1 MHNMKILLVEDDPK
15 ISSFVKLGL
24 EDNDYTVTVA
34 YDSAMA
40 EKIVFSKEFDIIIL
54 DVIIPGINGLELC
67 KKIRNANIKTPVIM
81 LTSLDTVEDKI
92 AGFDCGADD
101 YLVKPF
107 SFKELPARIK
117 ALGRRHTETIVAP
130 TLKMADLELDTI
142 SKIVK
147 RNNKEIKLTSKEYS
161 ILELLLTNKGK
172 VFDRVEMAEKIWGF
186 SFNTGTNV
194 IDVHINSLR
203 NKIDKDFSPK
213 LIHTQIGFGYVMKE
227 EE

>member
-1 MHNMKILLVEDDPK
+1 MKILLVEDDTK

-24 EDNDYTVTVA
+24 EDSDHNVTVA

-40 EKIVFSKEFDIIIL
+40 EKIVFNKTFDIIIL

-67 KKIRNANIKTPVIM
+67 KKIRNNNIKTPIIM
-81 LTSLDTVEDKI
+81 LTSLDTLEDKI

-107 SFKELPARIK
+107 NFKELVARIK
-117 ALGRRHTETIVAP
+117 ALGRRHTESIITPMHKI
-130 TLKMADLELDTI
+130 ADLEIDSIT
-142 SKIVK
+142 KKVK
-147 RNNKEIKLTSKEYS
+147 RNDQEIKLTAKEFA
-161 ILELLLTNKGK
+161 ILELLVSSAGK
-172 VFDRVEMAEKIWGF
+172 VFDRMEIAEKIWGF
-186 SFNTGTNV
+186 SFSGTNL

-213 LIHTQIGFGYVMKE
+213 LIHTLVGFGYVLRE
-227 EE
+227 EV

>member
-1 MHNMKILLVEDDPK
+1 MKILLVEDDPK

-24 EDNDYTVTVA
+24 EDNDHHVSVA

-40 EKIVFSKEFDIIIL
+40 EKLIACKEFDILIL

-67 KKIRNANIKTPVIM
+67 KKLRNNDVKTPILM

-107 SFKELPARIK
+107 NFKELYARIK
-117 ALGRRHTETIVAP
+117 ALDRRHTETVITP
-130 TLKMADLELDTI
+130 TQKIADLELDTI
-142 SKIVK
+142 SKKVK
-147 RNNKEIKLTSKEYS
+147 RKGKEIKLTAKEFA
-161 ILELLLTNKGK
+161 ILELLLNNKGK
-172 VFDRVEMAEKIWGF
+172 VLERMEIAQKIWGF
-186 SFNTGTNV
+186 SFTGTNL

-213 LIHTQIGFGYVMKE
+213 LIHTLVGFGYVLRE

>member
-1 MHNMKILLVEDDPK
+1 MKILLVEDDPK

-24 EDNDYTVTVA
+24 EDNEYNVTVA

-40 EKIVFSKEFDIIIL
+40 EKVVFKKEFDIIIL

-67 KKIRNANIKTPVIM
+67 KKIRNEGIKTPILM

-107 SFKELPARIK
+107 SFKELLARIK
-117 ALGRRHTETIVAP
+117 ALDRRHTETAVTP
-130 TLKMADLELDTI
+130 TLKMADLVIDTVT
-142 SKIVK
+142 KKVK
-147 RNNKEIKLTSKEYS
+147 RKNKEIKLTAKEYS
-161 ILELLLTNKGK
+161 ILELLISNKGK
-172 VFDRVEMAEKIWGF
+172 VFDRIEIAEKIWGF

-194 IDVHINSLR
+194 IDVHVNSLR
-203 NKIDKDFSPK
+203 NKIDKDFSPR
-213 LIHTQIGFGYVMKE
+213 LIHTHVGFGYVMKE

>member
-1 MHNMKILLVEDDPK
+1 MKILLVEDDPK

-24 EDNDYTVTVA
+24 EDSDYNVTVA

-40 EKIVFSKEFDIIIL
+40 EKIVFKKEFDIIIL
-54 DVIIPGINGLELC
+54 DVIIPGISGLELC
-67 KKIRNANIKTPVIM
+67 KKIRNANITTPVIM
-81 LTSLDTVEDKI
+81 LTSLDTVDDKI

-107 SFKELPARIK
+107 SFKELLARIK
-117 ALGRRHTETIVAP
+117 ALDRRHTETIIAP
-130 TLKMADLELDTI
+130 ALKIADLEMDTV
-142 SKIVK
+142 SKKVK
-147 RNNKEIKLTSKEYS
+147 RKGKEIKLTSKEYS

-213 LIHTQIGFGYVMKE
+213 LIHTLVGFGYVMRE

>member
-1 MHNMKILLVEDDPK
+1 MKILLVEDDPK
-15 ISSFVKLGL
+15 ISSFVKIGL
-24 EDNDYTVTVA
+24 EDNDHNVTVA

-40 EKIVFSKEFDIIIL
+40 EKIVFSKAFDVIIL

-67 KKIRNANIKTPVIM
+67 KKIRNKGIKTPVLM

-107 SFKELPARIK
+107 NFKELFARIK
-117 ALGRRHTETIVAP
+117 ALTRRHSETIVAP
-130 TLKMADLELDTI
+130 TLKIADLELDTI
-142 SKIVK
+142 SKKVK
-147 RNNKEIKLTSKEYS
+147 RNHKKIKLTAKEFA
-161 ILELLLTNKGK
+161 ILELLLNNQGK
-172 VFDRVEMAEKIWGF
+172 VIERIEIAEKIWGF
-186 SFNTGTNV
+186 SFNSGTNL

-213 LIHTQIGFGYVMKE
+213 LIHTLIGFGYVLKVE
-227 EE
+227 D